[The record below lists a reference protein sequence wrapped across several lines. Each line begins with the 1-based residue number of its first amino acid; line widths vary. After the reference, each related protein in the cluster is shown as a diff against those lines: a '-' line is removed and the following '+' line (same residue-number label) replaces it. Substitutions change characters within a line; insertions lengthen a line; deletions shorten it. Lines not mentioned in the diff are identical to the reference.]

1 MPDQIINNVKQS
13 QMTVRICKHNVIKL
27 RYSFKNLEK
36 DQTEMREREKKP
48 GQRGG
53 MGGLL
58 TWLRVMLSY
67 LEKRSLSPK
76 EGKSLEVKYAGI
88 VVTALLNSRRIVL
101 KIIRMSVKKSQFII
115 QNDIFCLFKLF

>member
-27 RYSFKNLEK
+27 LYLFKNLEK